1 MALRRPGGC
10 PHATKAPL
18 LHTGLEMAHSRARY
32 LFEST
37 ERDKSTYE
45 LGLVGGGFA
54 CARLSLVDGEA
65 SFFEGH
71 LVVYLAVE
79 ASFRRPRWFSLST
92 ERRPLFLASWSAY
105 MLGGLARV

>member
-1 MALRRPGGC
+1 MPQKHLCYIRALKGRT
-10 PHATKAPL
+10 AEQDISL
-18 LHTGLEMAHSRARY
+18 
-32 LFEST
+32 EST